1 MSRLMS
7 RRHDSSDEA
16 GTSEAICKQIDEA
29 RASRDYDTA
38 DRLRQEL
45 IDAGYEVR
53 TAPEG
58 TVAIKQL
65 A

>member
-1 MSRLMS
+1 MRQIPA
-7 RRHDSSDEA
+7 RRF
-16 GTSEAICKQIDEA
+16 CKQIDEA
-29 RASRDYDTA
+29 RTSKDYDTA